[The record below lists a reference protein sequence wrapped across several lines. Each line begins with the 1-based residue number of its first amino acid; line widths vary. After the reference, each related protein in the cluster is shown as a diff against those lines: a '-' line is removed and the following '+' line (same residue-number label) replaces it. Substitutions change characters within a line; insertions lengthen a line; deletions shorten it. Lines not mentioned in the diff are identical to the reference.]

1 MPSATSPV
9 RPTANISN
17 QARFATNKLIQ
28 NLGSNPAKYS
38 FTGNLRTVHGRD

>member
-1 MPSATSPV
+1 MPSATAPA
-9 RPTANISN
+9 RPTAKFSN
-17 QARFATNKLIQ
+17 QDRFATNKLIQ